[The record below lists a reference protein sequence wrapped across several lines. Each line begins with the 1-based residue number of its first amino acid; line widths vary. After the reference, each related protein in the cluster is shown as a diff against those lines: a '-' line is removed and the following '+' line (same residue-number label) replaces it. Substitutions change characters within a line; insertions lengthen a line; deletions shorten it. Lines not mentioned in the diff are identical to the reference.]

1 MGITGGID
9 TEERSRSTATT
20 LKKESPSSHSMKTAI
35 VLASIALLAG
45 IANHGCES
53 APADPKPKV
62 NRALKVKDRQYLKE
76 VAHDLDD
83 WIKQA
88 NRTMEQRMK
97 YLEDWASDA
106 GWELYDIHDSLK
118 SVGSQFYELYDDFW
132 DFENNN
138 NWNALRKKLNEAG
151 FSSWE
156 ECEDVMIGSVV
167 VGEDCET
174 VITVNDYYDY

>member
-1 MGITGGID
+1 MG
-9 TEERSRSTATT
+9 TT

-106 GWELYDIHDSLK
+106 GWELYD
-118 SVGSQFYELYDDFW
+118 DFW